1 MFDKTKNWDMD
12 GNERVENVINNKSD
26 PSQIFCI
33 FLLII
38 VETQLN
44 NKLSRLIMKT
54 LILQINFRL
63 LHKYIL
69 I

>member
-1 MFDKTKNWDMD
+1 MD
-12 GNERVENVINNKSD
+12 RDERVENVINNKSD

-33 FLLII
+33 FLLIL

>member
-1 MFDKTKNWDMD
+1 MD
-12 GNERVENVINNKSD
+12 GNERVENLINNKSD
-26 PSQIFCI
+26 PPQMFCI
-33 FLLII
+33 FLLIL

-63 LHKYIL
+63 LQKYIL

>member
-33 FLLII
+33 FLLIL

-63 LHKYIL
+63 LQKYIL